1 MENEQNFTENNLVTK
16 RQSKTEGRKAVL
28 SYFHDLVCLVAGVVL
43 LFSLCFRVVIVSGPS
58 MNNTLIDGDWLLLL
72 GNVLYT
78 EPDCGDVI
86 VASKD
91 SFDDGAPIIK
101 RIIALEGQAVDIDFE
116 NEDYNGIDIARRL
129 RSVNKKAL
137 VFFVTNFIDY
147 APAGYEV
154 QAFRY
159 ILKRDIRD
167 VLERYILQAMEQLAL
182 QRHRRQDLC
191 RFRPGKCPCCSG
203 VRQVR

>member
-1 MENEQNFTENNLVTK
+1 MENEQNFTENDLVTK

-101 RIIALEGQAVDIDFE
+101 RIIALEGQTVDIDFE
-116 NEDYNGIDIARRL
+116 NGIVYVDGQ
-129 RSVNKKAL
+129 AL
-137 VFFVTNFIDY
+137 VEPYIKTPTTTYEGVNFPVVVPEGCVFVMGDNRGNSKDSRSPQIGMIDRREIL
-147 APAGYEV
+147 G
-154 QAFRY
+154 QALF
-159 ILKRDIRD
+159 LFVPGNEGENCERDFSR
-167 VLERYILQAMEQLAL
+167 L
-182 QRHRRQDLC
+182 
-191 RFRPGKCPCCSG
+191 GG
-203 VRQVR
+203 VS